1 MLTDVGREGSPSSMN
16 SPIRS
21 QVIHQPRVLS
31 CGDTAISFE
40 FGDRIDRDL
49 SMAAVA
55 LSRKIEAAGL
65 EGVIE
70 SVPTFRSVLVHYSPL
85 QTSSADLVRRILSL
99 ANSGVAELAPARLW
113 RIPACYE
120 PLLAPDLDDVAAR
133 TGLSTNE
140 VVARHTGGRYRV
152 YMLGFLPGYPY
163 MGDLCPALRLPRR
176 EDPRIKVPPGSVA
189 IAMEMTAVYTYQC
202 PGGWLLIGRTPIRL
216 FDVAARP
223 PALLQPDDQVMF
235 EAVSRAEHDRLAAAV
250 ARGEFVLQS
259 EPAMPH
265 EPSSPPGPA
274 SDRETTP

>member
-1 MLTDVGREGSPSSMN
+1 MS

-21 QVIHQPRVLS
+21 QAIPQPRVLS

-49 SMAAVA
+49 SLAAVT
-55 LSRKIEAAGL
+55 LGRRIDAAGL

-70 SVPTFRSVLVHYSPL
+70 TVPTYRSVLVHYSPL
-85 QTSSADLVRRILSL
+85 ETSSADLVSRILSL
-99 ANSGVAELAPARLW
+99 ADSGGAEPERARLW

-120 PLLAPDLDDVAAR
+120 PALAPDLDDVAAR
-133 TGLSTNE
+133 TGLSTSE
-140 VVARHTGGRYRV
+140 VVARHTGARYHV

-163 MGDLCPALRLPRR
+163 MGDLCPELRLPRR
-176 EDPRIKVPPGSVA
+176 EDPRVKVPPGSVA
-189 IAMEMTAVYTYQC
+189 IATEMTAVYTYQS
-202 PGGWLLIGRTPIRL
+202 PGGWHLIGRTPVPL

-223 PALLQPDDQVMF
+223 PAVLQPGDQVMF

-250 ARGEFVLQS
+250 ARGEFDLPS

-265 EPSSPPGPA
+265 EPSGPA
-274 SDRETTP
+274 GAAADRETTP

>member
-1 MLTDVGREGSPSSMN
+1 MLTDLGREGSPSSMN
-16 SPIRS
+16 SPVGS
-21 QVIHQPRVLS
+21 QAIPQPKVLS

-55 LSRKIEAAGL
+55 LSQRIEAVGL
-65 EGVIE
+65 QGVIE
-70 SVPTFRSVLVHYSPL
+70 TVPTFRSVLVHYSPL
-85 QTSSADLVRRILSL
+85 ETSSADLVGRILSL
-99 ANSGVAELAPARLW
+99 ANSASAEAAPARLW

-120 PLLAPDLDDVAAR
+120 PALAPDLDDVAAR
-133 TGLSTNE
+133 TGLTTNE
-140 VVARHTGGRYRV
+140 VVARHTGERYHV

-176 EDPRIKVPPGSVA
+176 KDPRVKVPPGSVA
-189 IAMEMTAVYTYQC
+189 IAMEMTAVYTYQS
-202 PGGWLLIGRTPIRL
+202 PGGWLLIGRTPVPL

-223 PALLQPDDQVMF
+223 PAVLQPGDQVMF
-235 EAVSRAEHDRLAAAV
+235 EAVSRAEHDRLSAAV
-250 ARGEFVLQS
+250 ARGEFVLPS

>member
-1 MLTDVGREGSPSSMN
+1 MD

-55 LSRKIEAAGL
+55 LSQRIETAGL

-70 SVPTFRSVLVHYSPL
+70 TVPTFRSVLVHYSPL
-85 QTSSADLVRRILSL
+85 ETSSADLVRRILSL
-99 ANSGVAELAPARLW
+99 ANSSDAEPAPARLW

-120 PLLAPDLDDVAAR
+120 PALAPDLDDVAAR
-133 TGLSTNE
+133 TGLTTNE
-140 VVARHTGGRYRV
+140 VVARHTGERYRV

-176 EDPRIKVPPGSVA
+176 ADPRIKVPPGSVA
-189 IAMEMTAVYTYQC
+189 IAMEMTAVYTYQS
-202 PGGWLLIGRTPIRL
+202 PGGWLLIGRTPVPL

-223 PALLQPDDQVMF
+223 PAVLQPGDQVMF
-235 EAVSRAEHDRLAAAV
+235 EAVSRNEHDRLAAVV
-250 ARGEFVLQS
+250 ARGEFVLPS

-265 EPSSPPGPA
+265 EPSSPPGPVPH
-274 SDRETTP
+274 RETTP